1 MTIASGGPSG
11 LPCSQWTIGRMH
23 YRPTKYP
30 TEDGLNFTQVDAP
43 MPLSQTKQLE
53 RQNNLALNV
62 FGWAKGVIAHRLS
75 KQHEDISRINLLLI
89 DKDGE
94 TYYTC
99 IKDLNRR
106 LHDQSK
112 YNGCKHFCERCLH
125 AYSLEELLEVHRPEC
140 NGIGQT
146 AMREE
151 MPEEGGKHDLLS

>member
-1 MTIASGGPSG
+1 M
-11 LPCSQWTIGRMH
+11 
-23 YRPTKYP
+23 
-30 TEDGLNFTQVDAP
+30 V
-43 MPLSQTKQLE
+43 
-53 RQNNLALNV
+53 V
-62 FGWAKGVIAHRLS
+62 HRLS

-151 MPEEGGKHDLLS
+151 MPEEGGKHDLLSKLAQAATSSLHYLC